1 MGLDDLSGK
10 RLFDDLTEPKLKGE
24 RYSDKSAEEIAN
36 IKEYNKIKPKDT
48 DDYIVELRKFAA
60 QEPGFRQTA

>member
-36 IKEYNKIKPKDT
+36 ILKNTTK
-48 DDYIVELRKFAA
+48 
-60 QEPGFRQTA
+60 